1 MKQFP
6 IYFSDLDPETQ
17 RNLCATLGLE
27 ENDFNEDM
35 PIATVFTEGEEDE
48 WNHCKDCKRDW
59 S

>member
-6 IYFSDLDPETQ
+6 IYFSDLNPETQ

-27 ENDFNEDM
+27 GNDFNEDM

-48 WNHCKDCKRDW
+48 
-59 S
+59 